1 MLPGGIPNE
10 QFYVYSDS
18 HSVTL
23 PVSGPSTSNHHIT
36 KSSIELNCYL
46 FNACSIINKLPE
58 LELLLRVNMPA
69 VVGICETHAY
79 PEIPD
84 ELICPSGYN
93 IFRKVTNLVAKLLC

>member
-58 LELLLRVNMPA
+58 LLRVNIPA
-69 VVGICETHAY
+69 VVGICETHAN

-84 ELICPSGYN
+84 ELICPTFSVK
-93 IFRKVTNLVAKLLC
+93 IVTNLVAELLC